1 MKDIKIVTGCVAVLT
16 VIAVGFVLQ
25 ATQGVFIPLFIAW
38 ILSYMMAPG
47 VRFMSRLKVPSMLT
61 TFVLM
66 ALLLYAVGQGGRLV
80 SQILVGQADKYV
92 EYYEQLREIWNHLSA
107 KYPVLSAGL
116 DLNSVNWG
124 GTLRSYIISYSGSVI
139 NILSKA
145 VMVVVFLLFILL
157 GSPYV
162 EVKMRKAFPQK
173 SAQVMTILD
182 SISGQIARFITVM
195 TLISGATGLLV
206 WAGLEKIGVDFAPTW
221 GVLAF
226 FLNFIPTV
234 GSIIASIP
242 PILVAIVQFQPD
254 ASAAMLGVAPQVL
267 WTVGWILAV
276 QQTIGNIITPK
287 VMGDS
292 MNLSPVIILIS
303 LLMWGWL
310 WGVAGA
316 LLSMPI
322 AGIMK
327 IVCDNVEPLQMV
339 GVLMGSGKSYVEK
352 ESEAK

>member
-267 WTVGWILAV
+267 WTVCWILAV

-322 AGIMK
+322 AGILK

>member
-25 ATQGVFIPLFIAW
+25 ATQGVSIPLFIAW
-38 ILSYMMAPG
+38 ILSCMMAPG

-116 DLNSVNWG
+116 DLSSVNWG

-322 AGIMK
+322 AGILK